1 MLKNYAEIIVNQ
13 LFDSVF
19 ESQAKVNPDLCNCP
33 RCREDVMAIAL
44 NRLKPRYVA
53 RDEGEIYTK
62 VSYDQVGGKAEVVAA
77 LMHGFGLVS
86 RNPRHKKDIG

>member
-1 MLKNYAEIIVNQ
+1 MLKNYAEIVVNE

-19 ESQAKVNPDLCNCP
+19 ESQRKVNPNLCGCP

-44 NRLKPRYVA
+44 NRLPPRYVA

-62 VSYDQVGGKAEVVAA
+62 VGYDQVGGKAEIVAA
-77 LMHGFGLVS
+77 LMHGFELVC
-86 RNPRHKKDIG
+86 RNPRHK